1 MVEVGKRRVLG
12 RGLDA
17 LLPPVPVSVAAT
29 PVGALADAA
38 ATRPRRGPELFLAPI
53 ESLHPNRAQ
62 PRQRFDDGSLDGLA
76 ASLKDMGMLEP
87 ILVRNRAQGGY
98 EIVAG
103 ERRWRAAQR
112 AGIHEVPVLVRE
124 LSEERAFEAALVE
137 NLVREDLNP
146 LEAARAFQRL
156 VDEHG
161 HSVEEVSAMVGKDR
175 STVANALRILKL
187 PESIL
192 DRIAAREL
200 SEGHARALLGAAN
213 PGSVETLARE
223 AVDKGWSVRE
233 TERRARAVARET
245 KKNGAA
251 HKSANVRDV
260 EEQLTRALGTP
271 VTLADR
277 KGKGHLAIRF
287 ASYDELDR
295 LIQRFL
301 G

>member
-1 MVEVGKRRVLG
+1 MIKARGLG

-17 LLPPVPVSVAAT
+17 LLGGEEKAT
-29 PVGALADAA
+29 DRLTDLPVGQLQ
-38 ATRPRRGPELFLAPI
+38 PGKY
-53 ESLHPNRAQ
+53 Q
-62 PRQRFDDGSLDGLA
+62 PRSHMNPEALSELA
-76 ASLKDMGMLEP
+76 ASIKAQGLIQPL
-87 ILVRNRAQGGY
+87 LVRPVGSNRY
-98 EIVAG
+98 ELIAG

-161 HSVEEVSAMVGKDR
+161 HSVEDIAKLVGKDR

-187 PESIL
+187 PETIL
-192 DRIAAREL
+192 DRIASREL

-213 PGSVETLARE
+213 PGALEALARE

-233 TERRARAVARET
+233 TERRARTVAQEAKDA

-251 HKSANVRDV
+251 PKSANVRDV
-260 EEQLTRALGTP
+260 EEQLTRKLGTS

-277 KGKGHLAIRF
+277 KGKGQLAIRF
-287 ASYDELDR
+287 TSYDELDR
-295 LIQRFL
+295 LIQMLL